1 MAYVNRRR
9 IAPNAE
15 RLDNDQKPGQ
25 SKTVFY
31 ARSRWVLDSGQ
42 YVVWKK
48 TVVGDDLDVESAH
61 FKVRSDKAQARFLLG
76 PVRKII
82 RIEQRIGTVWTEL
95 DLPLLGYSI
104 VGETEDIAR
113 YRWNFGALKVQLRV
127 NEVGGKWTYMFT
139 AHTNGR
145 YRVKILH
152 RCPTADSIQTY
163 SRKNG
168 GAMYLAVW
176 TVGKKRYRY
185 NWIDMPAVKER
196 VVGTDLGLLS
206 PAKNMLAGETVLLDP
221 TFSDNADWG
230 ADVDN
235 GGSKYP
241 NDGSDYCGDDTSAIY
256 RDSNKFTISALDPA
270 DTVDQVDFDIYVDTV
285 TNSATST
292 WIEGGYNGD
301 GQADPEAD
309 SAATMYARCD
319 VSADNYLT
327 GITDYRNPGQYSHT
341 LGPAA
346 NADVEAAR
354 DAGTIFSVAIKMT
367 TEGSAN
373 DRTVFREYT
382 HATTPP
388 KLTVISTAAGTAV
401 GQVVETDSSQAVTP
415 LKVVAVGQATE
426 TDLAQPITAVG
437 AQIVAVGQVTESD
450 LAQAISS
457 AKLAIVAQVAQVD
470 IAQAVA
476 TAKTVA
482 IAQATEANTSQS
494 ITTAKTTAVGQV
506 TETDVSQAVGAGKAA
521 SVNQVSETDL
531 AQTVTP
537 SGATVIAIG
546 QVVETALAQA
556 ITRIKQLGVSQAV
569 ETDSAIGATVVKG
582 LAVNQVLE
590 TDSAIVISRAKALG
604 VSQAL
609 ETDLSQPIA
618 VYGAVI
624 IGYLLGMVSATPS
637 LAATPAAS
645 PALSGRAKTKPSLEA
660 TVEVK
665 RNA

>member
-1 MAYVNRRR
+1 MAFVNQRR
-9 IAPNAE
+9 IAPNTE
-15 RLDNDQKPGQ
+15 RWDNEQNSRQKRIVVY
-25 SKTVFY
+25 S
-31 ARSRWVLDSGQ
+31 RSRWILDNGQ

-48 TVVGDDLDVESAH
+48 TVIGDDLGIESAH
-61 FKVRSDKAQARFLLG
+61 FRVQSDKANARFKLG
-76 PVRKII
+76 PVLKVI

-95 DLPLLGYSI
+95 DLPLLGYNI
-104 VGETEDIAR
+104 VGETADVAR

-139 AHTNGR
+139 APADGR

-176 TVGKKRYRY
+176 TVGKKHYRY

-235 GGSKYP
+235 TFAKYP
-241 NDGSDYCGDDTSAIY
+241 NDGGDYCGDDTSAIY

-309 SAATMYARCD
+309 SAATMFARCD

-341 LGPAA
+341 LGSAA

-354 DAGTIFSVAIKMT
+354 DAGTIFSVAIMMT

-382 HATTPP
+382 HGTTPP
-388 KLTVISTAAGTAV
+388 KLT
-401 GQVVETDSSQAVTP
+401 
-415 LKVVAVGQATE
+415 
-426 TDLAQPITAVG
+426 ITY
-437 AQIVAVGQVTESD
+437 
-450 LAQAISS
+450 
-457 AKLAIVAQVAQVD
+457 
-470 IAQAVA
+470 
-476 TAKTVA
+476 TVA
-482 IAQATEANTSQS
+482 
-494 ITTAKTTAVGQV
+494 
-506 TETDVSQAVGAGKAA
+506 
-521 SVNQVSETDL
+521 
-531 AQTVTP
+531 
-537 SGATVIAIG
+537 SGATGKSNPLWGPLGGPLTGPIG
-546 QVVETALAQA
+546 
-556 ITRIKQLGVSQAV
+556 
-569 ETDSAIGATVVKG
+569 
-582 LAVNQVLE
+582 
-590 TDSAIVISRAKALG
+590 
-604 VSQAL
+604 
-609 ETDLSQPIA
+609 
-618 VYGAVI
+618 
-624 IGYLLGMVSATPS
+624 
-637 LAATPAAS
+637 
-645 PALSGRAKTKPSLEA
+645 
-660 TVEVK
+660 
-665 RNA
+665 